1 MRSTQKK
8 SADEKVATDPRQMI
22 DRISVADFCDELQ
35 IQVTPLA
42 ELM

>member
-1 MRSTQKK
+1 MMKK
-8 SADEKVATDPRQMI
+8 LLSPSRHLI